1 MGLRVSLSSLY
12 LNAGFVRLWINSM
25 SELTVKPL
33 KYKELPGLSE
43 RQLAE
48 HHDVL
53 YAGYVKKV
61 NEIRAALAAVD
72 LAKANGTYSELR
84 ELKVEEGFALNGV
97 KLHEAYFDNMTAQGQ
112 QPSGAAADWIAQD
125 FGSYEKWAADFA
137 ACGLAARGW
146 VVLAFDL
153 ADGKLHNY
161 VCDVHNQGGVWGSV
175 PLLVLDVYEHA
186 YFLDYATARKK
197 YVDGFMT
204 NLDWNV
210 ANGLIAKYDLKK
222 HRT

>member
-1 MGLRVSLSSLY
+1 
-12 LNAGFVRLWINSM
+12 M

-61 NEIRAALAAVD
+61 NEIRLALQGVD
-72 LAKANGTYSELR
+72 LSKANGTYSDLR

-97 KLHEAYFDNMTAQGQ
+97 KLHEAYFDNMTPQGQ
-112 QPSGAAADWIAQD
+112 QPTGPVAEWLAQD
-125 FGSYEKWAADFA
+125 FGSLEKWAADFA

-153 ADGKLHNY
+153 TD
-161 VCDVHNQGGVWGSV
+161 
-175 PLLVLDVYEHA
+175 
-186 YFLDYATARKK
+186 
-197 YVDGFMT
+197 
-204 NLDWNV
+204 
-210 ANGLIAKYDLKK
+210 
-222 HRT
+222 